1 MIASAASTSGP
12 VAAQWILASM
22 EPTLRGV
29 SERRLARSCN
39 GRADAIRFGPAVPG
53 LERAEVYLATRG
65 FEPHRHDTYV
75 IGITTTGVQTF
86 RYRGERQVSL
96 PGQLQILH
104 PDEMH
109 DGVPGTD
116 DGFGYR
122 AMYVAPQVVHD
133 ALGGQALPF
142 VREPV
147 HARTPATRTVARLL
161 ADVEDELSD
170 LARVELVAAVA
181 DMLRTLARTRDGRTP
196 AIDGRA
202 IEAVRDHLAAHAR
215 EHTTSATLE
224 EISGLDRFTIARQ
237 FRRAFGTSPDRYRTL
252 RRLELARAAIER
264 GRPLVQAAAEAGF
277 ADQSHMTRQFKKA
290 YGLTP
295 ARWAALRAA

>member
-1 MIASAASTSGP
+1 
-12 VAAQWILASM
+12 M

-29 SERRLARSCN
+29 SERRLARSCA
-39 GRADAIRFGPAVPG
+39 GRADSIRFGPPAPG
-53 LERAEVYLATRG
+53 VDRAEVYLATCA

-75 IGITTTGVQTF
+75 IGMTTTGVQTF

-104 PDEMH
+104 PDELH
-109 DGVPGTD
+109 DGAPGTD

-122 AMYVAPQVVHD
+122 AVYVAPELVHE
-133 ALGGQALPF
+133 ALGGRPLPF
-142 VREPV
+142 VAQPV
-147 HARTPATRTVARLL
+147 QTPTPGTRVVARLL
-161 ADVEDELSD
+161 AEVDEELSE
-170 LARVELVAAVA
+170 LARVELVAAIT
-181 DMLRTLARTRDGRTP
+181 DMLRALADERDARAVALDTRALD
-196 AIDGRA
+196 
-202 IEAVRDHLAAHAR
+202 AVREHLAAHAR

-224 EISGLDRFTIARQ
+224 QMTGLDRFTIARQ
-237 FRRAFGTSPDRYRTL
+237 FRRAFGTTPDRYRTL
-252 RRLELARAAIER
+252 RRLELARAAIEC

-277 ADQSHMTRQFKKA
+277 SDQSHMTRQFKKA